1 MESMEP
7 MEPMEP
13 YLHPPLPRT
22 RDNMIVFE
30 MTDRQQT

>member
-1 MESMEP
+1 

-13 YLHPPLPRT
+13 YLYLLLPRT